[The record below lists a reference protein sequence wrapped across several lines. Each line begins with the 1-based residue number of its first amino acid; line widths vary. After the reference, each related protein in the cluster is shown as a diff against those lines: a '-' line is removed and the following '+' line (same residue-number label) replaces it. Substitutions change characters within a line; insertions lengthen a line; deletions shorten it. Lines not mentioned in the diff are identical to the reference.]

1 MVKYIF
7 RLSGCMRSIELL
19 PPFWPLE
26 GKTISCISADIRC
39 IENVILFRQF
49 LCHSAHN
56 MDLYSWVQ
64 GFSLHLPCVLTSQ
77 EVSRTVTST
86 VHFWDTL
93 GLTVTIIVMN
103 WSQAAQVSSVAQVYC
118 LFIPL
123 FLSSLKYWYGHFWG
137 ICSLLY
143 CTLFLVW
150 SVSLLFTVCGM
161 EK

>member
-1 MVKYIF
+1 VLQLELVQLERDHAQILMYLLGHMTRSWGSCSCIF
-7 RLSGCMRSIELL
+7 LSYLVACPLL
-19 PPFWPLE
+19 SYCQYKHYLYLFWPPRGQNYQLH
-26 GKTISCISADIRC
+26 IRC

-56 MDLYSWVQ
+56 MDLYFWFQASL
-64 GFSLHLPCVLTSQ
+64 LHLPCVLTSQ

-123 FLSSLKYWYGHFWG
+123 FLSSLKY
-137 ICSLLY
+137 
-143 CTLFLVW
+143 
-150 SVSLLFTVCGM
+150 
-161 EK
+161 

>member
-1 MVKYIF
+1 MWLKISVATRIGPTGRRPCSDIDVFWAHMTRSWLLRSMLMYIF
-7 RLSGCMRSIELL
+7 KISGCMRSLELCL
-19 PPFWPLE
+19 R
-26 GKTISCISADIRC
+26 SDIRC

-49 LCHSAHN
+49 LCHSAHS
-56 MDLYSWVQ
+56 MDLYFWFQASL
-64 GFSLHLPCVLTSQ
+64 LHLPCVLMSQ

-123 FLSSLKYWYGHFWG
+123 FLSSLKY
-137 ICSLLY
+137 
-143 CTLFLVW
+143 
-150 SVSLLFTVCGM
+150 
-161 EK
+161 